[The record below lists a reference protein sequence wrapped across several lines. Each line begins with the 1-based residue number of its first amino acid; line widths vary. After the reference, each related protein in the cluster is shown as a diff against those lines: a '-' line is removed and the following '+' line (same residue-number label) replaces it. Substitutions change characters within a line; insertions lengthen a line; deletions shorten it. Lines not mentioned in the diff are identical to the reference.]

1 MSTDRPALLQ
11 AARQGETDAI
21 VALIQAQI
29 KIPAL
34 TVKIGRQKAGYKLRL
49 EGAVVP
55 DQSRSSRF
63 IDNLFSEIQTPQ
75 ATRVDV
81 YGWLQDD
88 DFPAWHTPLDIDR
101 SAASSPALT
110 SDREASGDT
119 PTSTTDSTGD
129 TAAAADSPD
138 EPAAEPSQS
147 RFKSALGAVGTAA
160 SAVGQVASQGSELVS
175 DVVTGTA
182 QTLGSAATRTGG
194 KVVRTSADALGAI
207 GQTAAN
213 LPQGLSD
220 LVQAINQ
227 NSELQ
232 SLTKLVKVDW
242 LLQILDQVDVAKA
255 VQQVQQLQAQ
265 YPEDPPARLSRRIM
279 TRKALYVGG
288 TGLASSLLPG
298 FAAAMVAVDLAATT
312 AVQAE
317 MGYQIAYAYG
327 FDVHDEDRK
336 GEILA
341 IFGLAL
347 GSNQV
352 LKTGLT
358 YLARGIP
365 IAGAAVG
372 ASTNAVALYAV
383 GHAAVQYYEA
393 KQAAPDDTVA
403 IADLSQADQVEA
415 WTAQQGVMDKILT
428 HVVVA
433 GYPET
438 DWETL
443 GPQLATLN
451 LSPTSLKVI
460 QQEIDS
466 PADLDQLLD
475 QLNNEFAVFLLAQ
488 CERLTELDGVV
499 TAEEQAVLET
509 ILAKLSDRTHE
520 NTPAEASA
528 IAQRL
533 RDRLQQ

>member
-21 VALIQAQI
+21 VELIQAQI

-34 TVKIGRQKAGYKLRL
+34 TVKIGRQKADYKLRL

-63 IDNLFSEIQTPQ
+63 IDSLFSEIQPPQ

-88 DFPAWHTPLDIDR
+88 DFPAWHTTLEIPP
-101 SAASSPALT
+101 SAASESVPT
-110 SDREASGDT
+110 SDRAESSDT
-119 PTSTTDSTGD
+119 SAPTTDSTGD
-129 TAAAADSPD
+129 TGAAADSPN

-147 RFKSALGAVGTAA
+147 RFQSVLGAVGTAA
-160 SAVGQVASQGSELVS
+160 NAVGQVASQG
-175 DVVTGTA
+175 
-182 QTLGSAATRTGG
+182 G
-194 KVVRTSADALGAI
+194 KVVPTSAALGAI

-213 LPQGLSD
+213 VPQGLSD
-220 LVQAINQ
+220 LVQAVNQ

-232 SLTKLVKVDW
+232 SLTKVLKVDW
-242 LLQILDQVDVAKA
+242 LLQILDQVDVTKA
-255 VQQVQQLQAQ
+255 AQQVQQLQER
-265 YPEDPPARLSRRIM
+265 YPEATPARLARRIM

-288 TGLASSLLPG
+288 TGWASSLLPG

-327 FDVHDEDRK
+327 FDVHDENRK

-383 GHAAVQYYEA
+383 GHAAAQYYEA
-393 KQAAPDDTVA
+393 KQAALDDMVA
-403 IADLSQADQVEA
+403 IADLSPDDQVET
-415 WTAQQGVMDKILT
+415 WTTQQGVMDQILT

-443 GPQLATLN
+443 WPQLATLN
-451 LSPTSLKVI
+451 LSPASLKVI

-475 QLNNEFAVFLLAQ
+475 QLDNGFAVFLLAQ

-499 TAEEQAVLET
+499 TVEEQAVLET
-509 ILAKLSDRTHE
+509 ILAKLSDRPPE
-520 NTPAEASA
+520 NTPAEASE
-528 IAQRL
+528 IAQSL
-533 RDRLQQ
+533 RDRLQRSHR